1 MRRLV
6 AVLTV
11 IIMILLSI
19 TVGIAF
25 KHWELLRDVR
35 DGAEE
40 VGEILGDNGEEL
52 GEMFGN
58 NAYISDS
65 AFNANLSD

>member
-1 MRRLV
+1 M
-6 AVLTV
+6 LTV

-19 TVGIAF
+19 TVGISF

-35 DGAEE
+35 DVAEE

-58 NAYISDS
+58 NADINDS